1 MTRLLRWPR
10 VAVDPARV
18 PTAVLA
24 EIATAVLDA
33 DGELGFNVRRLGQP
47 LDASDVF
54 GVVHSVPGVVG
65 VVSFALGGVASTSR
79 LEGVRR
85 HATSSCS
92 SPTTR
97 CSRASTHDAASDR
110 PLDSAGARRGAA
122 GRGRAAPLDALLAAV
137 DDQRLLLQDDIDR
150 TYDDFFVETCA
161 DWALPYIAAVVG
173 LPPDAERL
181 EIAYA
186 VAPAARDAARAGG
199 LRARG
204 QRLDGT
210 RRRGL
215 EGDDVGA
222 ATGSPGT
229 AATGNA
235 RSAAHT
241 SVAGRHAVRAP
252 RRSFSP
258 SGPLLA
264 ADGDGR
270 RLAMGAADV
279 PERTCG
285 LARRYALHPFG
296 LQAPLCI
303 RPEQRLLSSDVS
315 VRPASRGDELDTPVR
330 ATYGAIEALARTGE
344 IDYGPPWTIAD
355 THALASPAGDAT
367 PPLVTL
373 FSGADADSVDRLR
386 FGEVPAPTPPGAT
399 EVVVDVARGHVELGS
414 GYTGVGVSAIW
425 HRPVSGALGALA
437 GEARKDVGAQV
448 VVTVEPR
455 KPEAATRVKTLEKAF
470 ELAESLS
477 ASRSPLPDG
486 DRRRDQARDVRP
498 PRRAARGVVLTA
510 AEALADRRADVRDA
524 ARRRRAEHLDG
535 ASLTLEGFLLDG
547 DLRLGKR
554 LASVRL
560 NAITMN
566 AVAKRS
572 LIVHEDAWLLA
583 LDARR
588 CILGP
593 IRADLGAAAISLT
606 DCIVD
611 GLGRA
616 LAVWHAELTH
626 ARACRGAEEPLRT
639 GPARR
644 GHHVRRPRRRR
655 GRRRRRLP
663 LRPRPLGAAHPGGLP
678 APLLRGPAG
687 GSRHTRSATA
697 ASTTR
702 RRRS

>member
-1 MTRLLRWPR
+1 M
-10 VAVDPARV
+10 AVDPARV

-33 DGELGFNVRRLGQP
+33 DGELSFNVRRLGQP

-79 LEGVRR
+79 LEDVRR

-186 VAPAARDAARAGG
+186 VALRRRKGRCTLEDFVRAVSGWTARVVEGWKVTTWA
-199 LRARG
+199 
-204 QRLDGT
+204 QRLDHPAPPRPAT
-210 RRRGL
+210 LDLRRIRRRG
-215 EGDDVGA
+215 
-222 ATGSPGT
+222 
-229 AATGNA
+229 
-235 RSAAHT
+235 SA
-241 SVAGRHAVRAP
+241 
-252 RRSFSP
+252 RRSSA
-258 SGPLLA
+258 SAGLLARGPLLA

-285 LARRYALHPFG
+285 LARQPAVRLAPLRTAGPALHPARAAAALERRLRAPG
-296 LQAPLCI
+296 LA
-303 RPEQRLLSSDVS
+303 RR
-315 VRPASRGDELDTPVR
+315 R
-330 ATYGAIEALARTGE
+330 ARHAGARDGAIEALARTGE

-373 FSGADADSVDRLR
+373 FSGADADSVDHPPLR
-386 FGEVPAPTPPGAT
+386 RGAGADAARRHG
-399 EVVVDVARGHVELGS
+399 VVVDVARGHVELGS

-437 GEARKDVGAQV
+437 GEPGRTSA
-448 VVTVEPR
+448 PR
-455 KPEAATRVKTLEKAF
+455 
-470 ELAESLS
+470 SS
-477 ASRSPLPDG
+477 SRSS
-486 DRRRDQARDVRP
+486 
-498 PRRAARGVVLTA
+498 RG
-510 AEALADRRADVRDA
+510 
-524 ARRRRAEHLDG
+524 
-535 ASLTLEGFLLDG
+535 S
-547 DLRLGKR
+547 
-554 LASVRL
+554 
-560 NAITMN
+560 
-566 AVAKRS
+566 
-572 LIVHEDAWLLA
+572 
-583 LDARR
+583 
-588 CILGP
+588 
-593 IRADLGAAAISLT
+593 
-606 DCIVD
+606 
-611 GLGRA
+611 
-616 LAVWHAELTH
+616 
-626 ARACRGAEEPLRT
+626 
-639 GPARR
+639 
-644 GHHVRRPRRRR
+644 RRPRR
-655 GRRRRRLP
+655 G
-663 LRPRPLGAAHPGGLP
+663 
-678 APLLRGPAG
+678 
-687 GSRHTRSATA
+687 
-697 ASTTR
+697 
-702 RRRS
+702 